1 MLHTVKRLILIPALA
16 VLLHGCSSTGD
27 IFSDKQTEYR
37 NQREM
42 VDNLEVPPD
51 LSRSAINDALR
62 VPEAGAA
69 GSASYSEYATNRQD
83 GGSTTP
89 RLAGSTVLPRVK
101 DVEVERDGDQRWLL
115 INATPDEVWP
125 RVVEFWRQNG
135 LLLVEQD
142 PTVGIMRTDWLESRA
157 DVKQGTITELFRKVL
172 DSVYSSATRDQFRV
186 RLEEGEK
193 TGTTELYL
201 THRGLEEKLVENVGG
216 DADTTYWTPRPNDP
230 GVEAEMLRRLMVYL
244 GTSGEHAEQA
254 LARKEER
261 KARSELVKSATEA
274 YLIINEGFARGWR
287 LTGVALDRVGF
298 AVEDRNR
305 SEGIYFVRYID
316 PDKEGGKEKGF
327 FSKLAFWSDD
337 KLDDENQYQVKLEAE
352 GKTSRV
358 TVLNQQG
365 ERDISS
371 TALRIL
377 TLLHENIR

>member
-16 VLLHGCSSTGD
+16 VLLYGCSSTGD

-51 LSRSAINDALR
+51 LSRSAINDVLR

-69 GSASYSEYATNRQD
+69 GSASYSEYATNRQG

-89 RLAGSTVLPRVK
+89 RLAGSAVLPHVK
-101 DVEVERDGDQRWLL
+101 DVEVKRDGDQRWLL

-186 RLEEGEK
+186 RLEEGENP
-193 TGTTELYL
+193 GTTELYL
-201 THRGLEEKLVENVGG
+201 THRGLEEKLVEKIGG

-244 GTSGEHAEQA
+244 GVSGEHAEQA

-305 SEGIYFVRYID
+305 SDGIYFVRYID

-358 TVLNQQG
+358 TVLNSQG
-365 ERDISS
+365 ERDNSS

>member
-1 MLHTVKRLILIPALA
+1 MLHTVKQLILIPALA

-51 LSRSAINDALR
+51 LSRSAINDALS

-69 GSASYSEYATNRQD
+69 GSASYSEYTTNRQ
-83 GGSTTP
+83 GGGATTP
-89 RLAGSTVLPRVK
+89 RLAGSTVLPQVK
-101 DVEVERDGDQRWLL
+101 DIEVKRDGDQRWLL
-115 INATPDEVWP
+115 INATPDDVWP

-201 THRGLEEKLVENVGG
+201 THRGLEEKLVEKVGG

-230 GVEAEMLRRLMVYL
+230 GVEVEMLRRLMVYL
-244 GTSGEHAEQA
+244 GVSGENAEQA

-261 KARSELVKSATEA
+261 KARSELVKSANEA

-305 SEGIYFVRYID
+305 SEGVYFVRYID
-316 PDKEGGKEKGF
+316 PDKDGGKEKGF

-337 KLDDENQYQVKLEAE
+337 KVDSENQYQVKLEAE

-358 TVLNQQG
+358 TVLNSQG
-365 ERDISS
+365 ERDNSS